1 VETVLGHSVIGGNEQ
16 PVFLGVL
23 VAALA
28 FEAIWCLT
36 HGTNAIGP
44 ISHPANPTVEA
55 ELGHGVIGGNAC
67 NPADPVGESTLRC
80 SDGIH
85 NTT

>member
-1 VETVLGHSVIGGNEQ
+1 VSGSGWLSLGVFSIVEAVVGHSVIGGNEQ

-28 FEAIWCLT
+28 FEAVWCLT

-44 ISHPANPTVEA
+44 ISHPANPTGEA
-55 ELGHGVIGGNAC
+55 VLGDGVIDDNRQPIR
-67 NPADPVGESTLRC
+67 NLWR
-80 SDGIH
+80 
-85 NTT
+85 

>member
-1 VETVLGHSVIGGNEQ
+1 VSGAGWLSLGVFSIVETVLGHSVIGGNEQ

-36 HGTNAIGP
+36 HGTNAMGP
-44 ISHPANPTVEA
+44 TSRRANPT
-55 ELGHGVIGGNAC
+55 
-67 NPADPVGESTLRC
+67 
-80 SDGIH
+80 
-85 NTT
+85 